1 MHIAFIASEC
11 APYAKTGGLADVVSA
26 LPRELVRQGNEVS
39 VYLPLYRSVATWL
52 TEQKIARKVLI
63 PSLTIPFPAYN
74 RFVTVV
80 DGGKP
85 DGVQMYFL
93 DCPELFDRD
102 GIYGNDRGDFPDN
115 SERFGLLCRSAI
127 EASKELGVPN
137 VFHVHD
143 WETSVVPVMLRTTY
157 YFDPL
162 LRKVPVVLTIH
173 NAGYQGEFPPLT
185 TEQLLLPWD
194 VFTMDRLEQND
205 RFNFLKGGIVY
216 SDAITAVS
224 PRYAQE
230 IQTPEFGYG
239 LDPTLRRRSAD
250 LSGIINGVDYTV
262 WNPAT
267 DIHLAA
273 HYTPEDLAGKAAC
286 RADLLHAFSLDSIAP
301 ETPVLGMVSR
311 FATQKGL
318 DILAAAMDSIAAEE
332 IAFVALGSGERYYE
346 ELLQS
351 LQIKFPGK
359 IALRIGYDNALA
371 HKIEAGADMFLMPS
385 RYEPCGLNQIY
396 SLKYGTVP
404 IVRATGGLD
413 DTIQEWDP
421 ATLQGTGFKFTGYDP
436 LDFYAAIER
445 ALAVFPDKK
454 AWTTLMRNGMAQNF
468 SWAESARQYVAVYEE
483 VVKRR
488 S

>member
-11 APYAKTGGLADVVSA
+11 APYAKSGGLADVVSA
-26 LPRELVRQGNEVS
+26 LPRELVRQGHEVS
-39 VYLPLYRSVATWL
+39 VYLPLYRSVATYM
-52 TEQKIARKVLI
+52 TEQKLPRKVLI
-63 PSLTIPFPAYN
+63 PSLTVPFRTYN

-102 GIYGNDRGDFPDN
+102 GIYGNDRGDYPDN
-115 SERFGLLCRSAI
+115 AERFGLLSRATI
-127 EASKELGVPN
+127 EASKRLGVPN
-137 VFHVHD
+137 VFSVHD
-143 WETSVVPVMLRTTY
+143 WEAGVVPVMLRTLY

-173 NAGYQGEFPPLT
+173 NAGYQGTFPPAT
-185 TEQLLLPWD
+185 TELLLLPWD
-194 VFTMDRLEQND
+194 VFTMDRVEQND
-205 RFNFLKGGIVY
+205 AFNFLKGGIVY

-230 IQTPEFGYG
+230 IQTPEFGNG
-239 LDPTLRRRSAD
+239 LDPTLRRRASD
-250 LSGIINGVDYTV
+250 LIGIINGVDYTE
-262 WNPAT
+262 WDPAT
-267 DIHLAA
+267 DTHIAA
-273 HYTPEDLAGKAAC
+273 HYTPKDLAGKVEC
-286 RADLLHAFSLDSIAP
+286 RRDLLHAFSLDEIAP
-301 ETPVLGMVSR
+301 ETPVLGIVSR

-318 DILAAAMDSIAAEE
+318 DILGAAMEQIAAEE
-332 IAFVALGSGERYYE
+332 IAFVALGSGERFYE
-346 ELLQS
+346 EMFQALQTR
-351 LQIKFPGK
+351 FPGK
-359 IALRIGYDNALA
+359 IAVRIGYDNALA

-413 DTIQEWDP
+413 DTIQEWDS
-421 ATLQGTGFKFTGYDP
+421 ATGLGTGFKFSGYDP
-436 LDFYAAIER
+436 VDFYAAIER

-454 AWTTLMRNGMAQNF
+454 AWTKLMRNGMAQNF
-468 SWAESARQYVAVYEE
+468 SWEGSAKQYITVFEE